1 MNITSLQTP
10 ENLNSDALPWGRG
23 PYSIKRF
30 GTSLTNCDSEPV
42 QSPGCIQSHGALIT
56 CRQADLCILQV
67 SENSAQYVGLAPCE
81 LLGQPL
87 TTLLAPGHLQ
97 TLQRMLNCESLEA
110 NPLYA
115 FTVAASSPAP
125 ALDVCVHTL
134 AGVLFL
140 EFETTGCSAS
150 HAIHTHDDFFTLVR
164 AAIRRLQTSTGLLPF
179 CQQVATEVR
188 GITGLDRVMVY
199 RFHLD
204 NHGEVVA
211 ESMKDGLDPWLGLHY
226 PEADIPQPAREIYK
240 RIWIRPVPDAAGP
253 LVEMV
258 PLANPDTGQPLSM
271 THCAL
276 RGASVMY
283 TEYLANMDVAASLTM
298 PILIEGVLW
307 GLIACHHITPTV
319 FPHQL
324 RAACEVLAQVASLQL
339 KSTDHIQQLAYQL
352 KVETVHQELLS
363 KAAKEGDLLALSD
376 RQPSLLDAMDAEGAA
391 LYHMDRWWCAGKT
404 PTEEQLDALAEWVNL
419 RPEFGSLTR
428 PVFETDRLPSLYPD
442 GAAIAPIASGV
453 IAVQVSR
460 ARADLIMWFRPA
472 TMQTVKW
479 AGNPNDKPLVPGPH
493 GMRLTP
499 RRSFELFVE
508 SVRDRSLPWTTME
521 VDSALR
527 LRLLVMDLAVAA
539 NGRIEAL
546 NVDLTSSNEELD
558 SFAYVASHDLKEPLR
573 GIHRYAHQMIESPQS
588 LSSDNKK
595 RLDALTRLVLR
606 MDSLLDSLMHF
617 SRVGRTNLEFE
628 PVDLNKV
635 VADALEMVGVRAT
648 DQLCTVGFARPLL
661 TVLCDMVRVREIFT
675 NLISNALKYNRNAKP
690 HIEIGFVR
698 PDEPGRAGNMPP
710 QAEAETVYFVR
721 DDGIGIEERHFE
733 QIFRMFKRLH
743 RQEEFGGGVGA
754 GLTVVKK
761 VVNRHGGLVWLES
774 TLGQG
779 STFYFTLPCGAQT
792 ELNSP
797 AEDNRKDTFSALTP
811 NPP

>member
-1 MNITSLQTP
+1 MKIFPPKHAQQSAAEPL
-10 ENLNSDALPWGRG
+10 AWGSG

-30 GTSLTNCDSEPV
+30 GTSLTNCDTEPV
-42 QSPGCIQSHGALIT
+42 QSPGCIQSHGALVT
-56 CRQADLCILQV
+56 CRLADLSILQV
-67 SENSAQYVGLAPCE
+67 SENSAQFVGLAPGE

-87 TTLLAPGHLQ
+87 TTLLAPEHLQ
-97 TLQRMLNCESLEA
+97 TLQRMLASEGLEA

-115 FTVAASSPAP
+115 FTVGASGPAP
-125 ALDVCVHTL
+125 ALDVCVHTI
-134 AGVLFL
+134 ADVLFL
-140 EFETTGCSAS
+140 EFEATGRSAS
-150 HAIHTHDDFFTLVR
+150 HPIYSHGDFFTLVR
-164 AAIRRLQTSTGLLPF
+164 AAVRRMQTSTGLLPF

-188 GITGLDRVMVY
+188 HITGLDRVMVY
-199 RFHLD
+199 RFHPD

-211 ESMKDGLDPWLGLHY
+211 ESMKAGLDPWLGLHY
-226 PEADIPQPAREIYK
+226 PEADIPQPARDIYK
-240 RIWIRPVPDAAGP
+240 LIWIRPVPHAAGP
-253 LVEMV
+253 LIEMV

-307 GLIACHHITPTV
+307 GLIACHHATPTV

-339 KSTDHIQQLAYQL
+339 KSTDHIEQLAYQL
-352 KVETVHQELLS
+352 KVETVHQLLLS

-391 LYHMDRWWCAGKT
+391 LFHMDRWWCAGKT
-404 PTEEQLDALAEWVNL
+404 PTETQLDALAEWVNR
-419 RPEFGSLTR
+419 RPEFRSLTR
-428 PVFETDRLPSLYPD
+428 PVFETDRLPLLYPA
-442 GAAIAPIASGV
+442 GAAIALVASGL

-460 ARADLIMWFRPA
+460 AREDLIMWFRPA
-472 TMQTVKW
+472 TMQTIKW

-499 RRSFELFVE
+499 RRSFELFLE

-527 LRLLVMDLAVAA
+527 LRLLVMDLAVSA

-573 GIHRYAHQMIESPQS
+573 GIHRYAHQIIESPQT
-588 LSSDNKK
+588 LTSDNTK
-595 RLDALTRLVLR
+595 RMDALMRLVLR
-606 MDSLLDSLMHF
+606 MDSLLDSLLHF

-635 VADALEMVGVRAT
+635 VADALEMVGVRAA
-648 DQLCTVGFARPLL
+648 DRLCTIGFARPLP

-675 NLISNALKYNRNAKP
+675 NLISNARKYNRTAKP
-690 HIEIGFVR
+690 HIEIGFMR
-698 PDEPGRAGNMPP
+698 PDEQGRPANSPP
-710 QAEAETVYFVR
+710 EAAAETIYFVR
-721 DDGIGIEERHFE
+721 DDGIGIEKHHFE

-743 RQEEFGGGVGA
+743 GQEEFGGGVGA

-761 VVNRHGGLVWLES
+761 VVSRHGGVVWLES

-779 STFYFTLPCGAQT
+779 STFYFTLPCGAPT
-792 ELNSP
+792 PPISP
-797 AEDNRKDTFSALTP
+797 AKANRTDTFSALAP
-811 NPP
+811 DPS